1 METLK
6 DHIQCYFSLPGIS
19 ALANLKIALSTF
31 DRAFRI
37 HYNRPQSDR

>member
-1 METLK
+1 MKTVK
-6 DHIQCYFSLPGIS
+6 DHIQCHFSLSGLS
-19 ALANLKIALSTF
+19 ALANLKIVLSPF